1 MLDPLYEAIGWL
13 LSIFY
18 SVIPN
23 LGVSIILLTFTIML
37 LLYPLTAKQ
46 ARSMIAMQMHQPE
59 IKRIQAKYKNDRQKM
74 NEEVMKYYQEHK
86 INPLAGCLP
95 LVVQLPIFFALFQ
108 VLRNPYKYVP
118 DDSKLYEAFC
128 TTKSGV
134 LASVQQCSGDKAPFK
149 ALPIHQ
155 EFIGVDLSVSAP
167 NQITTWATIV
177 AFSFV
182 LLSVLSGFMQS
193 RQASRRTPQTNKQMA
208 TIMKV
213 LPVAFGLFSLQFPAG
228 LVLYFCVSNFWR
240 LGQQEV
246 IFRRFGT
253 AANPTHR
260 AVLKPAKARVVD
272 VDSRERTEAEDDDDA
287 DGEQPLEL
295 ESGPA
300 TKSAKAPA
308 PKARAGDGKPA
319 STKGSA
325 KPATKP
331 ASKSGTANGAKPV
344 APPAKTGGG
353 LRSFF
358 QLPPPP
364 GEIPKAAPAKPA
376 TSKPSSSKPS
386 SSAAKKATSTSS
398 STSSTTARPGTTG
411 RRTSKKKRKR

>member
-1 MLDPLYEAIGWL
+1 MLDPLYEAIAWL

-59 IKRIQAKYKNDRQKM
+59 IKRIQAKFKNDRQKM

-95 LVVQLPIFFALFQ
+95 LVVQLPIFFALFH
-108 VLRNPYKYVP
+108 VLRNSYKYVP
-118 DDSKLYEAFC
+118 TSSDLYKALC
-128 TTKSGV
+128 TNPRTGRVVGV
-134 LASVQQCSGDKAPFK
+134 NACGDIPG
-149 ALPIHQ
+149 LPIHQ
-155 EFIGVDLSVSAP
+155 KFLGVDLSVTAP
-167 NQITTWATIV
+167 SQVTTWATIV

-246 IFRRFGT
+246 IFRRYGT
-253 AANPTHR
+253 AMNPTHR
-260 AVLKPAKARVVD
+260 SRVNPAKAGVVD
-272 VDSRERTEAEDDDDA
+272 AESREVVGPDDDEDA
-287 DGEQPLEL
+287 ASDEPLEL
-295 ESGPA
+295 EAGPPA
-300 TKSAKAPA
+300 AKAKGPA
-308 PKARAGDGKPA
+308 PKSGA
-319 STKGSA
+319 STAKSSPAKGAA
-325 KPATKP
+325 KPP
-331 ASKSGTANGAKPV
+331 AKSPAKSGAGNGAKPV
-344 APPAKTGGG
+344 APAPKGSGGF
-353 LRSFF
+353 RSIF

-364 GEIPKAAPAKPA
+364 GEAPSAAPAQP
-376 TSKPSSSKPS
+376 T
-386 SSAAKKATSTSS
+386 AAKPKSSTAKKPTGGT
-398 STSSTTARPGTTG
+398 TSSTTARPGTTG
-411 RRTSKKKRKR
+411 RRTSKKKPKR

>member
-1 MLDPLYEAIGWL
+1 MLDPLYEAIAWL

-59 IKRIQAKYKNDRQKM
+59 IKRIQAKFKNDRQKM

-95 LVVQLPIFFALFQ
+95 LVIQLPIFFALFH
-108 VLRNPYKYVP
+108 VLRNAYKYVP
-118 DDSKLYEAFC
+118 ESSDLYRALC
-128 TTKSGV
+128 TIPGTDRVVGV
-134 LASVQQCSGDKAPFK
+134 NACGADRFGD
-149 ALPIHQ
+149 ALPVHQ
-155 EFIGVDLSVSAP
+155 KFLGVDLMVSAP
-167 NQITTWATIV
+167 NQATTIATIV

-246 IFRRFGT
+246 IFRRYGT

-260 AVLKPAKARVVD
+260 SAKKPAKASVVD
-272 VDSRERTEAEDDDDA
+272 VESRERTDVDDDA
-287 DGEQPLEL
+287 ASDEPLEI
-295 ESGPA
+295 EAGPPA
-300 TKSAKAPA
+300 GTSPSASPKAGASKAKSPAAKGAAKPPTKASAKSD
-308 PKARAGDGKPA
+308 AG
-319 STKGSA
+319 
-325 KPATKP
+325 
-331 ASKSGTANGAKPV
+331 NGAKPV
-344 APPAKTGGG
+344 APAPKSGGG
-353 LRSFF
+353 LRSIF

-364 GEIPKAAPAKPA
+364 GEAPKAAPAKPTTA
-376 TSKPSSSKPS
+376 KSKP
-386 SSAAKKATSTSS
+386 ATAKKTTGT
-398 STSSTTARPGTTG
+398 TSSTAARPGTAG
-411 RRTSKKKRKR
+411 RRTSKKKPKR

>member
-1 MLDPLYEAIGWL
+1 MLDPLYEAIAWL

-18 SVIPN
+18 AVIPN

-46 ARSMIAMQMHQPE
+46 ARSMIAMQLHQPE

-95 LVVQLPIFFALFQ
+95 LLVQLPIFFALFH
-108 VLRNPYKYVP
+108 VLRNSYKYVP
-118 DDSKLYEAFC
+118 TSSDLYEALC
-128 TTKSGV
+128 TNPKTGRVVGV
-134 LASVQQCSGDKAPFK
+134 AACGDIPG
-149 ALPIHQ
+149 LPIHQ
-155 EFIGVDLSVSAP
+155 KFLGVDLSVTAP
-167 NQITTWATIV
+167 NQVTTWATIV

-193 RQASRRTPQTNKQMA
+193 RQASRRTPQANKQMA
-208 TIMKV
+208 TVMKV

-246 IFRRFGT
+246 IFRRYGT

-260 AVLKPAKARVVD
+260 SRLSRPSAVD
-272 VDSRERTEAEDDDDA
+272 VESRERTTVVEGDDEDAAE
-287 DGEQPLEL
+287 EPREL
-295 ESGPA
+295 EAGPA
-300 TKSAKAPA
+300 AKTAKRPA
-308 PKARAGDGKPA
+308 PKTGTGDKSA
-319 STKGSA
+319 AAKGAA
-325 KPATKP
+325 KPTAGKTP
-331 ASKSGTANGAKPV
+331 AKSGAGNGAKAV
-344 APPAKTGGG
+344 VPPPKSGGG
-353 LRSFF
+353 FRSLF

-364 GEIPKAAPAKPA
+364 GEVPP
-376 TSKPSSSKPS
+376 KPSASSPKS
-386 SSAAKKATSTSS
+386 STAKKPTSGTA
-398 STSSTTARPGTTG
+398 SSTTARPGTAG
-411 RRTSKKKRKR
+411 RRTSKKKPKR